1 MYTPLSSSYCK
12 PFQIYVVKS
21 IYPLLVH
28 YSFESAF
35 FKEKQFLSF
44 LTPTSLYIYTLH
56 LFHSCVAFTQICQ
69 FFTLKL
75 LSVFKTPSLT
85 VALANTYTRKKR
97 NFIGDEYMGEAILV
111 KREPLWTKEFVALIF
126 ANLCMF

>member
-56 LFHSCVAFTQICQ
+56 LFFHSCVAFTQICQ
-69 FFTLKL
+69 FFTLKIVIRFQDTFL
-75 LSVFKTPSLT
+75 DCCIGQYIYSKEK
-85 VALANTYTRKKR
+85 RK
-97 NFIGDEYMGEAILV
+97 FYIGDEYMGEAILV
-111 KREPLWTKEFVALIF
+111 KREPLWTKSL
-126 ANLCMF
+126 LL